1 MALNTYSLSIFLLF
15 RFFTTFM
22 RGNHWCQDESEP
34 IAENKPNSLSNA
46 LGLFLSLFLSILPTS
61 KLLQQRS
68 LESHALAT
76 SNHTNRRQKRMSA
89 HVIEMVWFKLMVSMT
104 RSYALTPVSTA
115 KERGAPKNIGNQTN
129 LSHITRSKW
138 TWVRTF
144 DTPLKPAAVLK
155 FASLRTARSNLP

>member
-1 MALNTYSLSIFLLF
+1 MSLNTYSLSIFLLF

-61 KLLQQRS
+61 KLLQQLS

-89 HVIEMVWFKLMVSMT
+89 HVIEMLWFKLMVSMT
-104 RSYALTPVSTA
+104 RSYPRINRKRERRAQKYWQSDQFESHYEIQMNVST
-115 KERGAPKNIGNQTN
+115 NI
-129 LSHITRSKW
+129 RY
-138 TWVRTF
+138 TF
-144 DTPLKPAAVLK
+144 EA
-155 FASLRTARSNLP
+155 